1 MKRFFTYLL
10 ALVLFPQVMSAVIL
24 VKKPVKTFS
33 LTHTYIVPI
42 NVHKSKSYYAPS
54 VWYSHHSLKQEEKK
68 IVEHLAQ
75 QVRHNTQEMN
85 ERSLCQNKPQP
96 SAKAVPARISSSTSR
111 NLCQVLR

>member
-1 MKRFFTYLL
+1 MKRLFTYLL
-10 ALVLFPQVMSAVIL
+10 ALILFPQVISAVIL

-33 LTHTYIVPI
+33 LSHTYIVPI

-54 VWYSHHSLKQEEKK
+54 VWSSHHSLKQEEKQ

-75 QVRHNTQEMN
+75 QVRFNTHDAN

-96 SAKAVPARISSSTSR
+96 SAKAIPASITNSTQR